1 MTLKELDDIE
11 QQMSPIAHYS
21 FNSRS
26 ITQNGNF
33 AYAAEREEN
42 TTDYYE
48 LLGIDGKTSKSE
60 ASRVIRMYNLYKN
73 KMK

>member
-1 MTLKELDDIE
+1 MAIISKLYEELS
-11 QQMSPIAHYS
+11 Q

-26 ITQNGNF
+26 ITQNGIF
-33 AYAAEREEN
+33 VYVTEREYD

-73 KMK
+73 KMCRV